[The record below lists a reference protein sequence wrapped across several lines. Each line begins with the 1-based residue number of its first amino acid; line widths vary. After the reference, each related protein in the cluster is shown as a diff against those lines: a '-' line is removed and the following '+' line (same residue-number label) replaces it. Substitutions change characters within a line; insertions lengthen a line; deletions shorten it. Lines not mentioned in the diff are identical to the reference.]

1 MSQGINC
8 PSPAGGCTGHHTG
21 PSHVG
26 TRRTLGMNVERA
38 ALAKILF
45 LNRAILGALLPLQGL
60 WIFHEVMA
68 WASHPESSLL
78 MAIAL
83 VE

>member
-1 MSQGINC
+1 M
-8 PSPAGGCTGHHTG
+8 T
-21 PSHVG
+21 
-26 TRRTLGMNVERA
+26 VERA
-38 ALAKILF
+38 ALAKDPIF
-45 LNRAILGALLPLQGL
+45 EQRAILGALLPLQGL